1 MKTFRE
7 FSEEQQPTQKQSTL
21 KQQRTNVETENENF
35 RQIDQVIRELY
46 SKVDAL
52 ETEVAGIK
60 KRLN

>member
-7 FSEEQQPTQKQSTL
+7 FSEEQQPTQKQYTL